1 MYIIQA
7 FGIQAA
13 HTLLALVGFFFMG
26 WLVLPWIKEFTKMAQ
41 ISITVASG
49 YAFSLTA
56 TYLGSSLTA
65 NVSNLLLPIFLVLL
79 SLGFV
84 TNLLINNDFKQINR
98 TLLKNTKYFKLKRVR
113 LYLLLPIFAAL
124 APVLIPLWKF
134 TKNGNYSPTFTQGNN
149 DIAQFVLAAEAISRG
164 GFHGIGFIANQDQFV
179 FARDNDFGAPNF
191 LLWISRFTFS
201 EPWIAVTPSI
211 SLIAILLT
219 VSISEAVH
227 IRSKIS
233 MLQSYFIGLIASSS
247 AVPMYLYANIFSS
260 QLISMWIWANILLI
274 MSKVLSESNRVQ
286 SKKLFTI
293 IGLHLAAGF
302 YTYPHM
308 TIICLGVYGLS
319 LLLYSQNK
327 KGGHSQNKKSSRQK
341 KKLNV
346 ETFPI
351 IQSITIPIFICVLA
365 CNVYL
370 IPGLN
375 LFLFRASASNGWPM
389 PNQISFANIFFV
401 GDYWGSMQTFF
412 AVVSIFLVIG
422 LILHEI
428 KAISAGRVLASNRT
442 EILSWTLIPVG
453 LYLVLA
459 FIYGPASYK
468 AWKVLFSFAPILVA
482 GIFLSI
488 VFSLKKSSAKSLWKL
503 SPFFSVFIIT
513 PMLLQSL
520 PLIQS
525 ENLYRNRVSSQ
536 DLYNLRSDLQK
547 FRLKDVNIQLSPFFE
562 TMYAGAIIDSSVVH
576 FSVPTYAPIMLNE
589 DTCTLIRTEDLSTL
603 EVVYQEVTRVN
614 NTYSLIDYPSRC
626 LTE

>member
-13 HTLLALVGFFFMG
+13 HTLLALLGFFFMG

-65 NVSNLLLPIFLVLL
+65 NVSNLLPPIFLILL

-84 TNLLINNDFKQINR
+84 TNLLMNNGFNQTSHN
-98 TLLKNTKYFKLKRVR
+98 LLRNLKYFRVR
-113 LYLLLPIFAAL
+113 RVHLYLLLPIFAAF

-134 TKNGNYSPTFTQGNN
+134 TKDGHFNPTFTQGNN
-149 DIAQFVLAAEAISRG
+149 DIAQFVLAAEAILRG

-191 LLWISRFTFS
+191 LLWISKFTLS

-227 IRSKIS
+227 IRSNLS

-293 IGLHLAAGF
+293 VGLHFAAGF

-319 LLLYSQNK
+319 LLLYVK
-327 KGGHSQNKKSSRQK
+327 NKKSGRQK

-346 ETFPI
+346 QAFPI
-351 IQSITIPIFICVLA
+351 IQSITIPIFICALV

-370 IPGLN
+370 YPGIN
-375 LFLFRASASNGWPM
+375 LFLFRASSSNGWPM

-401 GDYWGSMQTFF
+401 GDYWGSMQSFF
-412 AVVSIFLVIG
+412 VLVSLFLVIG
-422 LILHEI
+422 LIIHEI
-428 KAISAGRVLASNRT
+428 NAVSARRVLASNRT
-442 EILSWTLIPVG
+442 EVLAWTLIPIG
-453 LYLVLA
+453 LYFVLA

-482 GIFLSI
+482 GICLSI
-488 VFSLKKSSAKSLWKL
+488 IFSLKKSSVKALWKL
-503 SPFFSVFIIT
+503 SPFFAVFIII

-520 PLIQS
+520 PLIQN
-525 ENLYRNRVSSQ
+525 ETLYRNRVSSQ

-547 FRLKDVNIQLSPFFE
+547 FRLKDVNIELSPFFE
-562 TMYAGAIIDSSVVH
+562 TMYAGAIIDISVVH
-576 FSVPTYAPIMLNE
+576 FAVPTYAPIMVNE
-589 DTCTLIRTEDLSTL
+589 DTCTLIRTEDLAAL

-614 NTYSLIDYPSRC
+614 NTYSLIDYPARC
-626 LTE
+626 LSE